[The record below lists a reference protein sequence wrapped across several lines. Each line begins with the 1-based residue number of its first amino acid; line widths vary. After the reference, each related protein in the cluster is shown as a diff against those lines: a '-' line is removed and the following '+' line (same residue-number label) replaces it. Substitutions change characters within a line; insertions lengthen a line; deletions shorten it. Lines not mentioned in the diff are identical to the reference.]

1 VCPVC
6 LAFKSIRTYDDYL
19 LHHSICV
26 AVYSVS
32 VGIHM
37 RMTDSQLQ
45 ELALASL
52 LHDIGLI
59 MSDQS
64 VLTKKEA
71 LTPTEYEQIKK
82 HSLNGYELIK
92 NNTHISSAVQ
102 DAVLHHHENA
112 NGTGYPEKLAEDHIS
127 PYARIL
133 HVVDV
138 YDAIMSKRPYKNGM
152 SNADA
157 MNYLIGGKMILFD
170 EQIVD
175 KFLEILVPYPTGIE
189 IRLSND
195 EIGQVIGQT
204 ADHKRP
210 LIYLAARQAI
220 INLVTSTSYRDITIL
235 NDVEYE
241 NKKKVMIVDDV
252 FVSIA
257 YTKLALGD
265 NYGLTAIHFYNR
277 LQANKTLQNISLPKY
292 FCKVFVCSQAFH
304 AK

>member
-1 VCPVC
+1 
-6 LAFKSIRTYDDYL
+6 
-19 LHHSICV
+19 
-26 AVYSVS
+26 
-32 VGIHM
+32 M